1 MTKSEADNL
10 ELRDAALRL
19 VRAREYLELASRT
32 EDEPGR
38 RTLLENA
45 EAEMG
50 YVNGI
55 IDDDLDGAEARIS
68 EREESLP

>member
-1 MTKSEADNL
+1 MTKTEADNL

-19 VRAREYLELASRT
+19 ARAQQYLEAASRT
-32 EDEPGR
+32 DDELSR

-50 YVNGI
+50 DVNGVI
-55 IDDDLDGAEARIS
+55 NDDLDGAEARIS
-68 EREESLP
+68 EREESRS